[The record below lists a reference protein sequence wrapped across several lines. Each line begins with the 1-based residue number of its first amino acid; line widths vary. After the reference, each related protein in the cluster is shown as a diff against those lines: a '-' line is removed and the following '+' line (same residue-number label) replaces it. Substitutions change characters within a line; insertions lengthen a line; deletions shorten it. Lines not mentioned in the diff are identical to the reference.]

1 MLTEEEMY
9 ITFKNEVEGSG
20 QISQEQMKQE
30 LRTNSVLHPALKRDC
45 FNSPMFMFSLTLY
58 CIVILDFE
66 YTLDGLWFK
75 PVNSY
80 MFAAKGI
87 LISA

>member
-30 LRTNSVLHPALKRDC
+30 LRTNSVLHPALQR
-45 FNSPMFMFSLTLY
+45 
-58 CIVILDFE
+58 
-66 YTLDGLWFK
+66 
-75 PVNSY
+75 
-80 MFAAKGI
+80 GI
-87 LISA
+87 ASTVLCSCSH